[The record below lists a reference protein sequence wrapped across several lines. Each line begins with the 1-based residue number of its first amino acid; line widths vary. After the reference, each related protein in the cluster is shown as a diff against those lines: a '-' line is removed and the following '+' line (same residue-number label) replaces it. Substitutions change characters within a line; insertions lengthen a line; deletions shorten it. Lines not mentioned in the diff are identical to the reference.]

1 MSALRRRTDAAA
13 TAATASPLVTL
24 VVNGRSVEAPA
35 SRPLARVLR
44 DDLDLTATKVAC
56 GRGECGAC
64 TVLVDGRPTMSC
76 VTAAGLV
83 RGPVETLE
91 ALADE
96 ATDLREEFADAGAFQ
111 CGFCTPGQ
119 LVHATALARRADE
132 LVGGDDLPGAVRA
145 RMSGNICRCTGYQ
158 AITASVC
165 AVLERRAAGAT
176 SGPACAH
183 ADPEEAAS

>member
-1 MSALRRRTDAAA
+1 MSAGTKAAA
-13 TAATASPLVTL
+13 PVVTL
-24 VVNGRSVEAPA
+24 VVNGRSVDAPA
-35 SRPLARVLR
+35 SRSLARVLR
-44 DDLDLTATKVAC
+44 EDLDLTATKVAC

-96 ATDLREEFADAGAFQ
+96 SADLREEFADTGAFQ

-132 LVGGDDLPGAVRA
+132 LVDEPDLPATVRA

-165 AVLERRAAGAT
+165 AVLERRAGRAAGTCPGGAQ
-176 SGPACAH
+176 GHDGA
-183 ADPEEAAS
+183 EQ